1 MISIKTSTMEFVSL
15 LTKVVS
21 NVFPQAAVAGTKLP
35 FIIYRRNTI
44 SNLNSKDSVYQ
55 SDISFD
61 IDIVTESYMDGLEY
75 LDSLLNK
82 LQRVSIDNPTYNY
95 RITIDSVADMF
106 DEQQELFIQ
115 RVGCTL
121 QVSR

>member
-15 LTKVVS
+15 LTKVVT
-21 NVFPQAAVAGTKLP
+21 NVFPQAAVAGTKIP

-44 SNLNSKDSVYQ
+44 SNLNSKDSIYQ
-55 SDISFD
+55 SDIAFD

-75 LDSLLNK
+75 LDSLLDK
-82 LQRVSIDNPTYNY
+82 LQRVSIDNPTYTY

>member
-44 SNLNSKDSVYQ
+44 SNRNSKDSVYQ

-61 IDIVTESYMDGLEY
+61 IDIVTESYIDGLDY
-75 LDSLLNK
+75 LDSLLDN
-82 LQRVSIDNPTYNY
+82 LQRVAIDNPTYNY

>member
-44 SNLNSKDSVYQ
+44 SNLNSKDSIYQ

-115 RVGCTL
+115 RIGCTL

>member
-15 LTKVVS
+15 LTKVVT

-44 SNLNSKDSVYQ
+44 SNLNSKDSIYQ

-115 RVGCTL
+115 RIGCTL

>member
-1 MISIKTSTMEFVSL
+1 MEFVSL

>member
-115 RVGCTL
+115 RIGCTL

>member
-1 MISIKTSTMEFVSL
+1 MISIKTSTTEFVSL
-15 LTKVVS
+15 LTKVVT
-21 NVFPQAAVAGTKLP
+21 NVFPQAAVAGTTIP
-35 FIIYRRNTI
+35 FIIYRRNNIT
-44 SNLNSKDSVYQ
+44 NLNSKDSIYQ

-61 IDIVTESYMDGLEY
+61 IDIVTESYIDGLDY
-75 LDSLLNK
+75 LDSLLNN
-82 LQRVSIDNPTYNY
+82 LQRVAIDNPTYKY

-115 RVGCTL
+115 RVGCAL

>member
-15 LTKVVS
+15 LTKVVT

-115 RVGCTL
+115 RIGCTL